1 MDYDFS
7 GTWFQTE
14 IKKLRYT
21 DRINRVMGI
30 DEYLRREHK
39 VLQLPSF
46 EFKEHTFE
54 PTKLILQTLKSIIKF
69 HSSYIVGTP
78 VSITGWLPE
87 DRPGIGKRSN
97 NIWRYF

>member
-1 MDYDFS
+1 MRNPIQIIKDFFGKGVTMDYDFS

-69 HSSYIVGTP
+69 HSH
-78 VSITGWLPE
+78 
-87 DRPGIGKRSN
+87 
-97 NIWRYF
+97 